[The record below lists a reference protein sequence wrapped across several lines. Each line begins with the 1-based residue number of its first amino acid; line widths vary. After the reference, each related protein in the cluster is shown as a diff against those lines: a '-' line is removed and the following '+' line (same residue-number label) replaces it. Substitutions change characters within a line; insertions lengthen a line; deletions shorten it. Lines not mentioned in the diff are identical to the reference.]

1 MRTAVITAAG
11 EVELR
16 RIPVPDVGD
25 SEVLV
30 RIAACG
36 ICTMEANLYAGRM
49 AVYPA
54 AAGHEISGWV
64 ERVGATA
71 AGLEDMPAVGS
82 LVTLDGLPRC
92 GACRACRRGQSAICV
107 ALQGRVREADGAI
120 AMGAGLADH
129 IVLPA
134 SRVWS
139 VGDTDPAVAAMGE
152 PLACVVHSLR
162 RGGFR
167 AGDRVTVIGAGY
179 MGHLH
184 LAVARE
190 LGARGVAVVER
201 DEERRT
207 AVAAAGADAAVRPED
222 VAQLPAADVVF
233 VTIASAECIA
243 AALAAVADGGT
254 IVLFGGAP
262 DGPPAELP
270 GYEVHRRQLT
280 VTGSFS
286 HEPADWRTA
295 AELLRG
301 GSLAPRLEG
310 LVTARYGLDEVEK
323 ALKQAS
329 ETPVYR
335 VVVTP

>member
-11 EVELR
+11 EVDVRE
-16 RIPVPDVGD
+16 IPVPDVGD

-36 ICTMEANLYAGRM
+36 VCTMEANLYAGRM
-49 AVYPA
+49 PVYPS
-54 AAGHEISGWV
+54 AAGHEIAGWV
-64 ERVGATA
+64 ERVGEKA
-71 AGLEDMPAVGS
+71 AGLEDMPEVGS
-82 LVTLDGLPRC
+82 LVTIDGLPRC
-92 GACRACRRGQSAICV
+92 GTCRSCRAGQSAICV
-107 ALQGRVREADGAI
+107 ALQGNVREDGAI
-120 AMGAGLADH
+120 TMGEGLADYIKVH
-129 IVLPA
+129 A

-184 LAVARE
+184 LAVAKQ
-190 LGARGVAVVER
+190 LQARSVAVVEQ
-201 DEERRT
+201 DEQRL
-207 AVAAAGADAAVRPED
+207 AAIAAAGADAAVAPGD
-222 VAQLPAADVVF
+222 IGQLPQADVVF
-233 VTIASAECIA
+233 VTIASRESIA
-243 AALAAVADGGT
+243 LALAAVADGGR
-254 IVLFGGAP
+254 IVLYGGS

-286 HEPADWRTA
+286 HEPEDWRAA

-301 GSLAPRLEG
+301 GALNGRLET
-310 LVTARYGLDEVEK
+310 LVTARYALDEVEK
-323 ALKQAS
+323 ALKQAA

>member
-1 MRTAVITAAG
+1 MRTAVITAPG
-11 EVELR
+11 QVEIR
-16 RIPVPDVGD
+16 EIPVPDVGD

-49 AVYPA
+49 NVYPA

-64 ERVGATA
+64 EKVGAKA
-71 AGLEDMPAVGS
+71 ADLEDMPAVGS

-92 GACRACRRGQSAICV
+92 GTCRACRRGQSAICV
-107 ALQGRVREADGAI
+107 ALQGQVREDGAI
-120 AMGAGLADH
+120 AMGAGLGEY

-179 MGHLH
+179 MGRLH
-184 LAVARE
+184 LAVARH
-190 LGARGVAVVER
+190 LQARGVCVVER
-201 DEERRT
+201 DQQRL
-207 AVAAAGADAAVRPED
+207 AAIADAGADAAVTPED
-222 VAQLPAADVVF
+222 VGHLAPADVVF
-233 VTIASAECIA
+233 VTIASRESIA
-243 AALAAVADGGT
+243 TALASVADGGT
-254 IVLFGGAP
+254 IVLFGGGP

-286 HEPADWRTA
+286 HEPDDWRAA

-301 GSLAPRLEG
+301 GGLAERLRT
-310 LVTARYGLDEVEK
+310 LVTARYALDEVEK
-323 ALKQAS
+323 ALQQTAG
-329 ETPVYR
+329 TPVYR